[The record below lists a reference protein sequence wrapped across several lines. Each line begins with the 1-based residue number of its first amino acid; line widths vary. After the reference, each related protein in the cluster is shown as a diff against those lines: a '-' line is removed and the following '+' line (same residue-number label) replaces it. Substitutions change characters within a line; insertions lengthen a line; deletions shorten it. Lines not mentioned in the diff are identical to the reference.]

1 MQRSR
6 ECLLIEK
13 SETINQLNHNLEE
26 AQRQCQGFLSK
37 PNMTQE
43 NRRLQNMVNTLEL
56 QTDEMAKTINNLTQK
71 LQTTTSELEMMDSIV
86 CESGGN
92 NVSFSESNFL
102 QRNLQTNSSGSS
114 STPINQDDRLKRL
127 KDELFKSINNIKIKR
142 EEIKILEKQL
152 NEKNSEIKILKNDE
166 NKALVD
172 LNHYKD
178 ESCKLQSKL
187 NMLETELERVRKVK
201 RNSLEHE
208 KKDQEKQDE
217 QICTLEMKN
226 EELSLNLKKLEGDFQ
241 ELNLK
246 YKQTL
251 EDQQVKQNLSENNNK
266 DHKLIVEQLNQE
278 IKQLKEVSIDLDA
291 ERNKV
296 ALIESALK
304 MNEIKCE
311 ELVKMLEREKE
322 EKQRRLSDIRGKFLK

>member
-1 MQRSR
+1 
-6 ECLLIEK
+6 
-13 SETINQLNHNLEE
+13 
-26 AQRQCQGFLSK
+26 
-37 PNMTQE
+37 MTQE
-43 NRRLQNMVNTLEL
+43 NRRLQNMVNTLEV
-56 QTDEMAKTINNLTQK
+56 QTEEMAKTISKLTQK

-102 QRNLQTNSSGSS
+102 QRNLMKNSSGSS
-114 STPINQDDRLKRL
+114 STPLNQDERLKRL

-152 NEKNSEIKILKNDE
+152 SDKNSEIKVLKNDE

-187 NMLETELERVRKVK
+187 NILECELEKIRQVK
-201 RNSLEHE
+201 RNSIEHE

-226 EELSLNLKKLEGDFQ
+226 EELCLNLKKLEGDFQ
-241 ELNLK
+241 DLNIK
-246 YKQTL
+246 YTQLL
-251 EDQQVKQNLSENNNK
+251 EDHREKQDISEKTKK
-266 DHKLIVEQLNQE
+266 DHNLVLEQLYQE
-278 IKQLKEVSIDLDA
+278 IKRLKEVSRDLDV

-296 ALIESALK
+296 TSIEGALK
-304 MNEIKCE
+304 ANELKCD
-311 ELVKMLEREKE
+311 ELVKMLEMEKN
-322 EKQRRLSDIRGKFLK
+322 EKLKRLSGVRGALNLRIILNFII